1 MTPLP
6 RRTVTRISWPR
17 VDISAYHQYT
27 LAHAENNLDRGA
39 VTPIASRLFYG
50 WWVAGSFAAMV
61 FLSSGLRFSV
71 GPFLKPMVADLG
83 LDRAS
88 FSSVIALEL
97 FVYGMLNPFV
107 GRLVD
112 QVGARGVTV
121 AGSIILGLSI
131 AASGLATQLWHLYL
145 IQGVGVAVG
154 LAATGPVVG
163 AAVIAR
169 WFVRRRATALSAIG
183 SASMA
188 GMSALVPVVTWLIL
202 TLGWREAYGLLGF
215 AVLALLVPLALWV
228 VRDSPEAVGLR
239 PDGEAP
245 AAHAAPAVGERTPV
259 GAAVQSMPFWQL
271 GGALFGCG
279 FSMSLV
285 ASHGVPMLTDHGY
298 HPMMASWALAVLGAS
313 SMAGAIVLGMVGDRF
328 GRRPVLAWLYGSRML
343 LFAGLFLVHDSA
355 TALLLL
361 ALLGGTSM
369 SGTLALGSALVAD
382 IFGRFSVGSVFGTI
396 FLLHQVGA
404 ALGSWLGGVLFEMTG
419 GYGAAFTVCCVQLGV
434 AAWLSLALDVRPC
447 PARLAVAPR

>member
-1 MTPLP
+1 MSPT
-6 RRTVTRISWPR
+6 S
-17 VDISAYHQYT
+17 
-27 LAHAENNLDRGA
+27 
-39 VTPIASRLFYG
+39 SRLFYG

-61 FLSSGLRFSV
+61 FLSAGLRFSV

-112 QVGARGVTV
+112 QLGARGVTL
-121 AGSIILGLSI
+121 AGTLILGGSI

-145 IQGVGVAVG
+145 IQGLGVALG

-163 AAVIAR
+163 SAIISR
-169 WFVRRRATALSAIG
+169 WFTRRRATALSAIG

-202 TLGWREAYGLLGF
+202 SHGWRVTFLLLGL
-215 AVLALLVPLALWV
+215 AVVVVLVPLALWV
-228 VRDSPEAVGLR
+228 VRDSPESMGLR
-239 PDGEAP
+239 PDGAAAATAP
-245 AAHAAPAVGERTPV
+245 AAEVAPGERTPI
-259 GAAVQSMPFWQL
+259 GLAVHTLPFWQL

-279 FSMSLV
+279 FSMSLL
-285 ASHGVPMLTDHGY
+285 ASHGMPMLTDHGY
-298 HPMMASWALAVLGAS
+298 HPMLASWALALLGAS
-313 SMAGAIVLGMVGDRF
+313 SMAGAVALGVVGDRV
-328 GRRPVLAWLYGSRML
+328 GRRPVLAWLYGSRVV
-343 LFAGLFLVHDSA
+343 LFAGLFFVRDSP

-361 ALLGGTSM
+361 ALLGGSSM
-369 SGTLALGSALVAD
+369 SGTLALGSALTAD
-382 IFGRFSVGSVFGTI
+382 IYGRFSVGSIFGTM

-404 ALGSWLGGVLFEMTG
+404 ALGSWLGGALFELTG
-419 GYGAAFTVCCVQLGV
+419 GYGAAFTLCCAQ
-434 AAWLSLALDVRPC
+434 
-447 PARLAVAPR
+447 LAVASLLSLTIDARPCARRLAIASR